1 MSVKKRIPI
10 EDWQDRLQTLTSGN
24 RGRKSAIATGGMTIV
39 ENKPFRD
46 LEYDPV
52 GKGNDLVITLGGDDD
67 SYFHTVNAPTE
78 IYTHQ
83 EDNGEISSVEIVDQ
97 NGDVTII
104 RLLSKF

>member
-1 MSVKKRIPI
+1 MSVRKQIPV

-24 RGRKSAIATGGMTIV
+24 RGRKSAIAAGGMTII

-52 GKGNDLVITLGGDDD
+52 GKGNDLVITLGGADD
-67 SYFHTVNAPTE
+67 SFFHTVKAPSE

-83 EDNGEISSVEIVDQ
+83 EETGEVSSIEIVDQ
-97 NGDVTII
+97 NGDITVI

>member
-1 MSVKKRIPI
+1 MSVKKQIPI
-10 EDWQDRLQTLTSGN
+10 EDLQDRLQTLTSGN
-24 RGRKSAIATGGMTIV
+24 RGRKSAIATGGMTII

-67 SYFHTVNAPTE
+67 SFFHTVKAPVE
-78 IYTHQ
+78 VYTHQ
-83 EDNGEISSVEIVDQ
+83 EDDGEVSSIEIVDQ